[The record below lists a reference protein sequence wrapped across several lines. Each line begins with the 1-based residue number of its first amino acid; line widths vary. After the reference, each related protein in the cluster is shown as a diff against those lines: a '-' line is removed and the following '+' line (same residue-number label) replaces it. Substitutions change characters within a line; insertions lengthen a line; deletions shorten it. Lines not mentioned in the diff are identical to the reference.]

1 MYYLPFAVELV
12 GTLIFL
18 YVILASG
25 GDAISIGV
33 ALAAVILFGGKLSG
47 GHFNPAVSI
56 MMFLNNKL
64 GVSKLIVYIIAQVLG
79 GILALWIYNNRVRL
93 SQ

>member
-25 GDAISIGV
+25 GDAISIGI

-47 GHFNPAVSI
+47 GNFNPAVSI
-56 MMFLNNKL
+56 MMYLNNKMSV
-64 GVSKLIVYIIAQVLG
+64 GKLVVYIVAQVLG
-79 GILALWIYNNRVRL
+79 GAIALWLYNNRVRL